1 MFIKESTAIEAL
13 ILGEL
18 YLELAEFGSGF
29 PCINKLLR
37 EREREVIPGAH
48 NITSMEKDNEKC
60 EVWKFII
67 V

>member
-18 YLELAEFGSGF
+18 LEVAEFGSGF

-48 NITSMEKDNEKC
+48 NITSMEKDNENC